1 MRLYLIT
8 HIYLLWKIFRGGIR
22 NICWKCEHWKECF
35 KYRYGNRKQEY
46 MTKIRRSNDELGQP
60 VIYVQEC
67 SKFSYEFQKD
77 MPKLNQK
84 HIQDYIKRKNAKKL
98 KNCIIIIYRRT
109 IFMWNYSGKEIQDFM
124 EGKVSIF

>member
-1 MRLYLIT
+1 
-8 HIYLLWKIFRGGIR
+8 
-22 NICWKCEHWKECF
+22 
-35 KYRYGNRKQEY
+35 

-109 IFMWNYSGKEIQDFM
+109 IFM
-124 EGKVSIF
+124 